1 MESPRAFRRSTN
13 IGIPDKIFRRLKENP
28 FKPKNNK
35 FKNKITIY
43 KGV

>member
-1 MESPRAFRRSTN
+1 MESPRAFRKSTN

-28 FKPKNNK
+28 FKINKK
-35 FKNKITIY
+35 FKNKIKIY